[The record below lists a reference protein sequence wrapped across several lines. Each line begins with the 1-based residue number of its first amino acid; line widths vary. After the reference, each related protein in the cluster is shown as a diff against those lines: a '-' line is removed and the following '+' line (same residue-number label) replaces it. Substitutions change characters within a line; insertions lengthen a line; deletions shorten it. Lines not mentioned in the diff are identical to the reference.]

1 MSRPSGDRP
10 ARSEPARG
18 RPVRGK
24 PVRGGLAGGAVVL
37 LAAVSLL
44 GPVLAGG
51 SVSAQVGLPFEAPSA
66 AHPLGT
72 DVVGRDVLTRLAHG
86 GLPVVSLAL
95 CGTLLASVV
104 GVAVGVAAALARGRA
119 GELTVRAVDGFGVL
133 PAVLLMLVLAT
144 GFPGSDLA
152 VLVAVAVVGV
162 PFSVRVVR
170 AAAQQ
175 IAASGYVEVAL
186 ARGDRRAAVIRR
198 DVLPNIVRPILADA
212 GLRFS
217 AAVHL
222 TAAAGFLG
230 LGRSAPAPN
239 WGRMV
244 DENAPGVALT
254 AWPFLAPV
262 LALVVLSVSVNIL
275 TDRLAT
281 VLAERR

>member
-1 MSRPSGDRP
+1 MKRP
-10 ARSEPARG
+10 AGGTSARG
-18 RPVRGK
+18 TV
-24 PVRGGLAGGAVVL
+24 AGGAVGL
-37 LAAVSLL
+37 LVAASLL
-44 GPVLAGG
+44 GPALVGG
-51 SVSAQVGLPFEAPSA
+51 SVSAQVGLPFEAPTSA
-66 AHPLGT
+66 HLLGT

-86 GLPVVSLAL
+86 GLPVVALAL
-95 CGTLLASVV
+95 GGTLLASLV
-104 GVAVGVAAALARGRA
+104 GVAVGVAAALSRGRA
-119 GELTVRAVDGFGVL
+119 GELTVRVVDGFGVL

-152 VLVAVAVVGV
+152 VLAAVAVVGV

-186 ARGDRRAAVIRR
+186 ARGDRRSAVIRR
-198 DVLPNIVRPILADA
+198 DVLPNIVRPVLADA

-230 LGRSAPAPN
+230 LGRSAPAPS

-254 AWPFLAPV
+254 VWPFLAPV

-281 VLAERR
+281 TLAERS